1 MSIKEQM
8 KRYNEIQ
15 QLLAAY
21 NLCIS
26 TVYFD
31 KLTIAPK
38 SGVSETNK
46 SLGMISTEYF
56 KIVTGEEY
64 VGIVSNL
71 YKNRDK
77 LNDINNRKI
86 TLAYKNIEDLKNIP
100 EKEYTEYQILCGNS
114 EAAWE
119 KAKEEHDYSIFE
131 PYLLKVI
138 EYQKKFCNYRNP
150 DKSAYELLLDDYE
163 EGMTIDKYDEF
174 FTLVKNELVPLIKKI
189 NLKSEMVDDSI
200 ITGKF
205 SVKKQE
211 RVMKFLKRYLGFND
225 SWGYMG
231 VSAHPFTS
239 GLSNNDVRITTA
251 YDENNISSSIFSVIH
266 ETGHATLEHQ
276 VAKKFD
282 GTIIK
287 SSLTSAIHESQSR
300 LFENNL
306 GRSKEFWV
314 SNYPKLQRI
323 FKKEFENV
331 TLDEFIRAI
340 NSSKPSF
347 VRTESDELTY
357 SIHILIRYEIEKG
370 IFDGTIDV
378 NNLKEVWNQ
387 KYYQHLGVKVE
398 DDSLGIL
405 QDIHWSDGSFG
416 YFPTY
421 SLGSAYAA
429 QIENT
434 MRKELDVDYLLSNNQ
449 MRVINKWLKGNLH
462 QYGALYSPNKL
473 LLKVTGEEFNPKY
486 YIKYLKEKYSK
497 LYDVK

>member
-1 MSIKEQM
+1 MTIKEQM
-8 KRYNEIQ
+8 KKYNEIHEV
-15 QLLAAY
+15 LAAY

-38 SGVSETNK
+38 KGVSAANK
-46 SLGMISTEYF
+46 SLGIISTEYF
-56 KIVTGEEY
+56 KIVTGDEY
-64 VGIVSNL
+64 VGIVSEL
-71 YKNRDK
+71 FKNKDK
-77 LNDINNRKI
+77 LNEVDNRKI
-86 TLAYKNIEDLKNIP
+86 TLSYKNIADLKNIP
-100 EKEYTEYQILCGNS
+100 QTEYTKYQILCGDS

-119 KAKEEHDYSIFE
+119 KAKNAHDYSIFE
-131 PYLLKVI
+131 PYLIKVI
-138 EYQKKFCNYRNP
+138 EFQKKFCNYRNP
-150 DKSAYELLLDDYE
+150 DKKAYDLLLDDYE
-163 EGMTIDKYDEF
+163 EGMNIAKYDEF
-174 FTLVKNELVPLIKKI
+174 FELIKTELVPLIKKI
-189 NLKSEMVDDSI
+189 SNKQETIDDSCI
-200 ITGKF
+200 NGKF
-205 SVKKQE
+205 NEKKQAK
-211 RVMKFLKRYLGFND
+211 VMKYLRRYLGFYD

-231 VSAHPFTS
+231 VSAHPFTD
-239 GLSNNDVRITTA
+239 GFSNNDVRITTA
-251 YDENNISSSIFSVIH
+251 YNLEDISSSIFSVIH

-276 VAKKFD
+276 VASKFD

-306 GRSKEFWV
+306 GRSTAFWE

-323 FKKEFENV
+323 FKKEFEDV
-331 TLDEFIRAI
+331 SKEEFVKAI
-340 NSSKPSF
+340 NCSKPSF

-378 NNLKEVWNQ
+378 KDLREVWNQ

-434 MRKELDVDYLLSNNQ
+434 LRKDLDVDYLLSNNQ
-449 MRVINKWLKGNLH
+449 MRVINKWLKDNLH
-462 QYGALYSPNKL
+462 QYGALYSPDKL
-473 LLKVTGEEFNPKY
+473 ILKVTGEKFNPKY
-486 YIKYLKEKYSK
+486 YIEYLKEKYSK